1 MSENVSVDMS
11 QHFYRASAADFMK
24 VPGGPVAYWMKKNIR
39 NAFQSGTLLKN
50 ISPVAVGLQT
60 GDNDRFL
67 RLWHEVSGDKI
78 GLNMKTAK
86 AAQESCKKWFPY
98 NKGGE
103 FRKWY
108 GNNDYVVNWEN
119 NGYEIRNFTN
129 NSGKLRSRPQ
139 NIDYYFKPAITWSFI
154 SSAYFG
160 VRYSDAGAVFDVAGS
175 SAFPISEDISW
186 MTGFLCSKQAFEF
199 MKTMNPTLNF
209 QVGNVSSLPLLMDK
223 ISEIKQP
230 ATQLASELISIH
242 RNDWDSYETSWSFS
256 KPKLGISG
264 QQQSNL
270 ANDFKLLREKEVR
283 ITIKTKELEEENNRI
298 FIDAYGLEDELTPNV
313 PLNEITLTCNP
324 HYRYRGDLTEQER
337 EDRLQSDT
345 IAELISYAIG
355 CMMGRYSLDRDG
367 LVYANENNDGFAE
380 LVAEGAYKSFAADG
394 DGILALTAEEWFE
407 EDIANRFSEFLAQ
420 IWGEDSLQQNIDFVA
435 QSLCLYALKARSG
448 ETAMEVIRRYLS
460 TQFFKDHMS
469 MYKRRPIYWLFSSG
483 RHKAFECLVY
493 LHRYNE
499 STLARMRTEYVIP
512 HTARLSAY
520 ATRLAARIE
529 AADSTAERNRLNR
542 EQKKIHD
549 QQAELAAFDEQLRH
563 AADQRIQLDLD
574 DGVKVNY
581 GKFGDLLAERRAIAG
596 K

>member
-11 QHFYRASAADFMK
+11 QHFYRASAADFK
-24 VPGGPVAYWMKKNIR
+24 SVPGSPLAYWISDTLRNI
-39 NAFQSGTLLKN
+39 FSEWPSLG
-50 ISPVAVGLQT
+50 
-60 GDNDRFL
+60 
-67 RLWHEVSGDKI
+67 EVSDPRQGLATTDNNLFCRNWQEVSLNNI
-78 GLNMKTAK
+78 GFNCPSRSK
-86 AAQESCKKWFPY
+86 AEELKLKWFPF
-98 NKGGE
+98 NKGGG

-108 GNNDYVVNWEN
+108 GNNDTLVNWEN
-119 NGYEIRNFTN
+119 DGREIKENIIRKYPYLNGNPDFVAKN
-129 NSGKLRSRPQ
+129 ANK
-139 NIDYYFKPAITWSFI
+139 YFLPGITWGAI
-154 SSAYFG
+154 SSAYFS
-160 VRYSDAGAVFDVAGS
+160 VRWDDQGFIPSNAGMKIYANSKDDL
-175 SAFPISEDISW
+175 IKLI
-186 MTGFLCSKQAFEF
+186 GFLNTKLTVELIGSMSA
-199 MKTMNPTLNF
+199 TLNF
-209 QVGNVSSLPLLMDK
+209 DQGLIKRLPVNLSVLGVGENA
-223 ISEIKQP
+223 IF
-230 ATQLASELISIH
+230 LAKK
-242 RNDWDSYETSWSFS
+242 DWDSYETSWDFS
-256 KPKLGISG
+256 SLPL
-264 QQQSNL
+264 L
-270 ANDFKLLREKEVR
+270 AKDTKQPTLEASYKTLRANWLASTLEMQR
-283 ITIKTKELEEENNRI
+283 LEEENNRI
-298 FIDAYGLEDELTPNV
+298 FIDAYGLEDELTPEV

-345 IAELISYAIG
+345 IVELISYAIG
-355 CMMGRYSLDRDG
+355 CMMGRYSLDREG
-367 LVYANENNDGFAE
+367 LVYANENNDGFTE
-380 LVAEGAYKSFAADG
+380 LVAEGAYKSFPADD

-407 EDIANRFSEFLAQ
+407 EDIANRFREFLAQ
-420 IWGEDSLQQNIDFVA
+420 VWGKGSLQQNIDFVA

-448 ETAMEVIRRYLS
+448 ETSMEVIRRYLS

-483 RHKAFECLVY
+483 KHKAFECLVY

-581 GKFGDLLAERRAIAG
+581 GKFGNLLAEVKAITG